1 MMIAVMAVV
10 AAVQPGAAGAEQSVE
25 IAGNCRSL
33 AGTFRSG
40 GAGAP
45 VVVIIPGSGPTDRDG
60 NNPLGVKA
68 APYRLLAEKLSALG
82 VATLRVDKRGMF
94 GSKAASADPAKVTF
108 ADYAADARAGRR
120 RPGR

>member
-1 MMIAVMAVV
+1 MIILVGAAV
-10 AAVQPGAAGAEQSVE
+10 AAASPGVAGTEQSVE
-25 IAGNCRSL
+25 IAGPAGPL
-33 AGTFRSG
+33 AGTYRSG

-68 APYRLLAEKLSALG
+68 TPYRLLAEKLSALG

-94 GSKAASADPAKVTF
+94 ASKAAS
-108 ADYAADARAGRR
+108 
-120 RPGR
+120 